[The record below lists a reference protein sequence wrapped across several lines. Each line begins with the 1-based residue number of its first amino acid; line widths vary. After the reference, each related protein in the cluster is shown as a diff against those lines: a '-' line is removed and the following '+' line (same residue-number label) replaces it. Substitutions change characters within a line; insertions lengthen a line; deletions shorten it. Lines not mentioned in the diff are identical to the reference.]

1 MICVNRIAL
10 SSPKSKFVCVILSLS
25 AILSS
30 IAPPASSRAAGTGC
44 SEMSRNLRQ
53 RKQYRIERVNGDQ
66 AVNNGK
72 HLAWFNKLVF
82 SCSSL
87 GFFCFC
93 FFCFCFVLFA
103 CLLKT
108 TTKQAP
114 DIAHPPKDVWISCLS
129 PFFIVFRRSIVV

>member
-10 SSPKSKFVCVILSLS
+10 SSPESKFVCVILSLS
-25 AILSS
+25 AILSR

-53 RKQYRIERVNGDQ
+53 RKQYRIERVDGDQ

-72 HLAWFNKLVF
+72 HLAWFNKLAF

-87 GFFCFC
+87 GFL
-93 FFCFCFVLFA
+93 FCFCFVFVR

-108 TTKQAP
+108 TTKQAA
-114 DIAHPPKDVWISCLS
+114 DIAHPPKDMWISSLS
-129 PFFIVFRRSIVV
+129 HFS